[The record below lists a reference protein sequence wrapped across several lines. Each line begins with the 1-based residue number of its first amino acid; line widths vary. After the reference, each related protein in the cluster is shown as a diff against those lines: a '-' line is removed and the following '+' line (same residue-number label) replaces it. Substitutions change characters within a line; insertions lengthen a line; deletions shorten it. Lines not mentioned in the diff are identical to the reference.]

1 MTNFTDF
8 ARAHGVL
15 IKDLYPADK
24 IRRCPTVEHP
34 RSTNGAYSWD
44 GHRGWVMCWD
54 GDGEVHW
61 YDDPNAKPWTPQE
74 KASFERQQRQ
84 KFEDIRRKN
93 ERAALQAQMM
103 LATAKVGPHDY
114 LTRKGL
120 SKTLGLVLPDGEL
133 FVPMRSLSN
142 NELQGGQVIR
152 WDGEARKWEKKM
164 VPGMKAKG
172 AVLRLGPK
180 SPRETWLCEGYATGL
195 SIEIAANLLRLS
207 AAVLVCFSDSNMA
220 FVAGL
225 LRDAPG
231 RRFVFADND
240 ASEAGERAAKQT
252 GLPYCMSDVVGEDAN
267 DLHMRAGLTVVAARM
282 MAARQC
288 VPP

>member
-1 MTNFTDF
+1 MTTFTDF

-15 IKDLYPADK
+15 IKDLYPGDK

-54 GDGEVHW
+54 GDGQVHW

-84 KFEDIRRKN
+84 KFDDIRRKN

-103 LATAKVGPHDY
+103 LATAKAGAHDY

-133 FVPMRSLSN
+133 FVPMRSLATN
-142 NELQGGQVIR
+142 ALQGGQVIR
-152 WDGEARKWEKKM
+152 WNADDRKWEKKM

-180 SPRETWLCEGYATGL
+180 APRETWLCEGYATGL

-240 ASEAGERAAKQT
+240 ESEAGERAAKQT
-252 GLPYCMSDVVGEDAN
+252 ELPYCMSDVAGEDAN

-282 MAARQC
+282 MAARQGA
-288 VPP
+288 P

>member
-74 KASFERQQRQ
+74 KASFQRQQRQ

-103 LATAKVGPHDY
+103 LSTAKAGQHDY

-120 SKTLGLVLPDGEL
+120 AKTLGLVLPDGEL
-133 FVPMRSLSN
+133 FVPMRSLATN
-142 NELQGGQVIR
+142 DLQGGQVIR
-152 WDGEARKWEKKM
+152 WDGDARKWEKKM

-195 SIEIAANLLRLS
+195 SIEISANLLRLS

-282 MAARQC
+282 MAARQGA
-288 VPP
+288 P